1 MSHSHGSNNYLT
13 PGPNNRNA
21 PSNKLDRQDA
31 DLSMINANEA
41 MQVGLEQFASTR
53 AGGTAAGA
61 LLRSGAASTLTA
73 EGLTP

>member
-1 MSHSHGSNNYLT
+1 
-13 PGPNNRNA
+13 
-21 PSNKLDRQDA
+21 
-31 DLSMINANEA
+31 MINANEA

-61 LLRSGAASTLTA
+61 LRRSGAASTLAA